1 MNVLSKWCV
10 ALSIL
15 ELSSYFIPFPPPDSF
30 LCFCLLQEA
39 HILQSN
45 ATSRRRRVY
54 FTTLALKRC
63 CIWERKHVILPLSEA
78 KLNYPVEEVGQR
90 TPKKQGDARTASN
103 TCAELALAEE
113 GGGMNNDDTHVCA
126 INQLLLGEQ

>member
-1 MNVLSKWCV
+1 M
-10 ALSIL
+10 
-15 ELSSYFIPFPPPDSF
+15 
-30 LCFCLLQEA
+30 
-39 HILQSN
+39 
-45 ATSRRRRVY
+45 
-54 FTTLALKRC
+54 
-63 CIWERKHVILPLSEA
+63 ILPLSEA

-126 INQLLLGEQ
+126 MYGAIAHLVRNDTKSTISF